1 MQYSSSPPARH
12 RHPAR
17 ALLLTAL
24 LSVTSACQDRT
35 PVVVT
40 RFTAFATQVDI
51 NLVGVNREQ
60 AQQVAAAIREDF
72 SFIQRDLDDT
82 PNGQLERVNRLL
94 ASGETFVPPPSML
107 PLLASCRTLESR
119 SEGFFNPASGRLS
132 ALWGRDRG
140 QPPADQ
146 IARLVAAHP
155 SLTQIEQQGLELRGT
170 NPALALDFSR
180 VAAGYAIDIATQ
192 HLLDLGI
199 RNALVQVDG
208 ALRVLGDRSGQ
219 PWRLPILRASGSGVH
234 AILAVRNREGV
245 ATVAEHDRLYHAI
258 IDPQTGSPSGA
269 SRAVT
274 VVHQDTLTATAA
286 AMALFSAGPDDWERV
301 AGKMGIRYVLMFDR
315 AGGIHMSPA
324 MAGRI
329 EPVDAQDGDSPA
341 GSTPDAR
348 GRGEGG
354 P

>member
-51 NLVGVNREQ
+51 NLVGVSREQ
-60 AQQVAAAIREDF
+60 APQVAAAI
-72 SFIQRDLDDT
+72 
-82 PNGQLERVNRLL
+82 RVNRLL

-286 AMALFSAGPDDWERV
+286 AMALFSAGPDDWERI

-341 GSTPDAR
+341 GSTPEAR